1 MDIGDRIAELRKKK
15 EMSQEMLA
23 GKLDISFQAVSKW
36 ENNISYPDIKLI
48 PKIAN
53 ILECSIGYLFGEN
66 DKNCD
71 SILIDKLPND
81 DTMRIVVAR
90 GKHILSSDEIEN
102 EGKRITVNL
111 EDMANCGDVIITGNV
126 VCGGIYNCADVKING
141 NLGCNNICNCA
152 DIYAHGEIGST
163 NIANCVSV
171 SGNQKMIED

>member
-1 MDIGDRIAELRKKK
+1 LNIV
-15 EMSQEMLA
+15 STN
-23 GKLDISFQAVSKW
+23 KLLLGIEF
-36 ENNISYPDIKLI
+36 
-48 PKIAN
+48 
-53 ILECSIGYLFGEN
+53 N

-81 DTMRIVVAR
+81 DVMRIVVAR
-90 GKHILSSDEIEN
+90 GNHILSSDEIEN

-111 EDMANCGDVIITGNV
+111 EDMA
-126 VCGGIYNCADVKING
+126 
-141 NLGCNNICNCA
+141 NCA